1 MADTDCFYWFIGT
14 ISFMFFLNG
23 LPMKE
28 AATQR
33 THVNRMVNMDF
44 ETVITDRVDLA
55 VDG

>member
-1 MADTDCFYWFIGT
+1 
-14 ISFMFFLNG
+14 MFFLNG